1 MRLQVKLSG
10 FGGQGII
17 LSGYIVGKAAA
28 LYDGKFAT
36 HTQSYGPEA
45 RGGACA
51 AEVIISDDKP
61 TDYPFVTDADI
72 LVTMSQEA
80 FETYKPLL
88 QRNGTLI
95 YDKDL
100 VHIHD
105 VPKTVKKHSIPATKI
120 AENLGNK
127 IVANVVMLGFFARVT
142 GAVSKNAMVRCIR
155 ESVPS
160 RFLDL
165 NMRAFEE
172 GWQWPENSRR
182 RRRKSGAA

>member
-1 MRLQVKLSG
+1 MKVQVKLSG

-17 LSGYIVGKAAA
+17 LGGYMIGKAAA

-45 RGGACA
+45 RGGACS

-61 TDYPFVTDADI
+61 TDYPFITNADV

-80 FETYKPLL
+80 FETYRATLKK
-88 QRNGTLI
+88 NGTLI
-95 YDKDL
+95 YDRDL

-105 VPKTVKKHSIPATKI
+105 VPKSVKVRSIPATKI
-120 AENLGNK
+120 AEQLGNK
-127 IVANVVMLGFFARVT
+127 IVANVVMLGYFARVT
-142 GAVSKNAMVRCIR
+142 GAVSKNAMMHCIR
-155 ESVPS
+155 DSVPK
-160 RFLDL
+160 RFVEL

-172 GWQWPENSRR
+172 GWRWPETSRKR
-182 RRRKSGAA
+182 GRKLGAA